1 MKNKISSSVVSE
13 ANLDTKIDF
22 LGATI
27 TKFFGVVKVHEAL
40 EEGRVEEV
48 AKKQEYV
55 SKGLT
60 EGFIKIER
68 LRWLGHVARMDSSNP
83 VVKSSNLSQVVVVAD
98 KDGLPSVGPNR
109 LMRM

>member
-27 TKFFGVVKVHEAL
+27 TKFFGAVKVHDAL
-40 EEGRVEEV
+40 EEGRGEE
-48 AKKQEYV
+48 ADKIEEYV

-60 EGFIKIER
+60 KIDAETGRSILFIKQAE
-68 LRWLGHVARMDSSNP
+68 
-83 VVKSSNLSQVVVVAD
+83 
-98 KDGLPSVGPNR
+98 
-109 LMRM
+109 